1 MKLWPLT
8 ANPRRRSRSSKP
20 AATVRPNPEAA
31 AYLMVERARGRVSE
45 MSELGS
51 ERAGEQL
58 DGVRRELGMVGYLVS
73 ENLVGEARRELRA
86 QAEAA
91 CRRTVSKP
99 ETARAE
105 LADLL
110 AQVGRELERA
120 ITVPELSDH
129 VVQAA
134 EHLARAREL
143 LTGPRGERAAPTAA
157 SGVDS

>member
-8 ANPRRRSRSSKP
+8 AKPRRRNRARRP
-20 AATVRPNPEAA
+20 AATVRPNPEAV
-31 AYLMVERARGRVSE
+31 AYVMVERARQRVTQ
-45 MSELGS
+45 MSEGLSVLG
-51 ERAGEQL
+51 GEQL
-58 DGVRRELGMVGYLVS
+58 DALRGELGMVGYLVS

-86 QAEAA
+86 QAQAA

-105 LADLL
+105 LSDLL
-110 AQVGRELERA
+110 AKAGRELERA

-134 EHLARAREL
+134 EHLARAREVL
-143 LTGPRGERAAPTAA
+143 AGPLGEPAAHTAA
-157 SGVDS
+157 STD